1 MRRALIN
8 TQCTSFIRISRE
20 KNFAE
25 ILSGVAQVFVV
36 GPLLFNICICDH
48 FLKIAILA
56 LLIMV
61 MAITNLYVCSS
72 DLERKHF

>member
-8 TQCTSFIRISRE
+8 IQCTSFIRISRE
-20 KNFAE
+20 ENFTE
-25 ILSGVAQVFVV
+25 ILSGVAQFFVL

-48 FLKIAILA
+48 FLKIATLT
-56 LLIMV
+56 LLIML
-61 MAITNLYVCSS
+61 MAMTSLYVCSS

>member
-20 KNFAE
+20 ENFAE
-25 ILSGVAQVFVV
+25 ILSDVAQFLVL
-36 GPLLFNICICDH
+36 GPLLFNISIYDH
-48 FLKIAILA
+48 FLKIATLT
-56 LLIMV
+56 LLIML
-61 MAITNLYVCSS
+61 MAITSLYVCSS